1 VSDFD
6 ISVDSRLV
14 EQALAKMDA
23 KANNKAILKGE
34 RAAAKFLKPLV
45 KKAAPVGPKSDG
57 HSGSLRRS
65 VAQFTAKRQKPGA
78 GIRVKAR
85 HRHLVIRG
93 TRKRAT
99 KSGAN
104 RGVMPAN
111 PFVANVAEQHGDH
124 AADIAIE
131 AIAKALDL

>member
-1 VSDFD
+1 MSDFD
-6 ISVDSRLV
+6 IQIDTRAVDA
-14 EQALAKMDA
+14 ALAKIDV

-85 HRHLVIRG
+85 HRHLVVRG
-93 TRKRAT
+93 TRKRST

-111 PFVANVAEQHGDH
+111 PFVAQVADQHGD
-124 AADIAIE
+124 AAMNIAIR
-131 AIAKALDL
+131 AISEDLDL

>member
-1 VSDFD
+1 
-6 ISVDSRLV
+6 
-14 EQALAKMDA
+14 MDA
-23 KANNKAILKGE
+23 KANNKAILAGE
-34 RAAAKFLKPLV
+34 RKAAAYLKPLV
-45 KKAAPVGPKSDG
+45 KAAAPKGKTGLLRKSV
-57 HSGSLRRS
+57 S
-65 VAQFTAKRQKPGA
+65 QFTAKRQRPGA
-78 GIRVKAR
+78 GVRVKAR

-111 PFVANVAEQHGDH
+111 PFVANVADQHGDH